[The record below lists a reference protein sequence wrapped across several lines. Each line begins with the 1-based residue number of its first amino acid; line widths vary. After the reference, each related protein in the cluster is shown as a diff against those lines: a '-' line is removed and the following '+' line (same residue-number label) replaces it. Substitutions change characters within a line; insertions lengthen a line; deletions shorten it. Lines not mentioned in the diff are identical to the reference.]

1 MRLLNSW
8 SVMPVV
14 PESDPSPS
22 LATPRSIHVVGVGG
36 PGMSAIASTLVGM
49 GHSVSG
55 SDVAESAVLDRL
67 RSEGV
72 VVFVGHSPDNIAS
85 ETEFIAVSTAIPEDN
100 LEVVAA
106 RSRAIPV
113 VRRTALLPAIA
124 AERRTIAVTGTH
136 GKTTTSSML
145 ALVLLEAGLDPA
157 FLIGGDIS
165 QLGINAK
172 WSQGEWFVL
181 EADESDGSGFT
192 VDHEALIVTNIEAD
206 HLEHHGSFENLR
218 SAFETFIAATRGP
231 VVLCADDP
239 ETAAIARDSDAIT
252 YGQSEDATVRILN
265 LQGSRSGI
273 DFDVVQ
279 RGKMVGHIHLPVPGT
294 HNALNACAVVALA
307 LELGV
312 PFEACSAALEKFGG
326 VRRRFEPRGEERGVV
341 FVDDYAHLP
350 TEIEAAI
357 SAGRDGDWGRVVAV
371 FQPHRYSRTQ
381 SLWREY
387 ADAFVDADLLVLTGI
402 YAAGEA
408 PRDGISGQLIVDAV
422 TNAHP
427 EQVVVYIE
435 HRSEL
440 AQRLAKELRE
450 GDLCLTLGAGDIT
463 KLADEVIPLLVDG
476 GAS

>member
-1 MRLLNSW
+1 MLAAR
-8 SVMPVV
+8 
-14 PESDPSPS
+14 ESDPCPS
-22 LATPRSIHVVGVGG
+22 LASVRSIHVVGVGG

-55 SDVAESAVLDRL
+55 SDVVESAVLDRL

-72 VVFVGHSPDNIAS
+72 VVFVGHSADNLAA
-85 ETEFIAVSTAIPEDN
+85 ETDFIAVSTAIADDN
-100 LEVVAA
+100 LEVLAA
-106 RSRAIPV
+106 RALAIPV
-113 VRRTALLPAIA
+113 VRRTSLLPAMA
-124 AERRTIAVTGTH
+124 SERRTIAVTGTH

-145 ALVLLEAGLDPA
+145 ALVLIEAGLDPS

-192 VDHEALIVTNIEAD
+192 IDHEALIVTNIEAD
-206 HLEHHGSFENLR
+206 HLEYHGSFENLR
-218 SAFETFIAATRGP
+218 AAFESFISATRGP

-239 ETAAIARDSDAIT
+239 ETAAIAGGTSAIT
-252 YGQSEDATVRILN
+252 YGQSEDATVRMLN
-265 LQGSRSGI
+265 VESSRSGI
-273 DFDVVQ
+273 EFDVVRHGGQ
-279 RGKMVGHIHLPVPGT
+279 VGHIHLPVPGT
-294 HNALNACAVVALA
+294 HNALNACAVIALA

-312 PFEACSAALEKFGG
+312 PFSSCSAALKNFGG
-326 VRRRFEPRGEERGVV
+326 VRRRFETRGEARGVV

-357 SAGRDGDWGRVVAV
+357 SAGRDGNWGRVVAV

-387 ADAFVDADLLVLTGI
+387 ADAFVDADVLVLTGI
-402 YAAGEA
+402 YPAGEA
-408 PRDGISGQLIVDAV
+408 PREGVTGQLIVDAV
-422 TNAHP
+422 TGAHP
-427 EQVVVYIE
+427 EQEVLYVAD
-435 HRSEL
+435 RSGL
-440 AQRLAKELRE
+440 AQILAKELRE
-450 GDLCLTLGAGDIT
+450 GDLCLSLGAGDIT
-463 KLADEVIPLLVDG
+463 KLADEVLPLLVDG

>member
-1 MRLLNSW
+1 
-8 SVMPVV
+8 MPAVADT
-14 PESDPSPS
+14 DPSPS

-36 PGMSAIASTLVGM
+36 PGMSAIASALVGM
-49 GHSVSG
+49 GHFVSG
-55 SDVAESAVLDRL
+55 SDVVESPVLDRL

-72 VVFVGHSPDNIAS
+72 EVFVGHSAENIGPD
-85 ETEFIAVSTAIPEDN
+85 TDFIAVSTAIPDNN
-100 LEVVAA
+100 LEILAA
-106 RSRAIPV
+106 RARSLPV
-113 VRRTALLPAIA
+113 VRRTALLPAMA

-145 ALVLLEAGLDPA
+145 ALVLLEAGLDPS

-192 VDHEALIVTNIEAD
+192 IDHEALIVTNIEAD

-218 SAFETFIAATRGP
+218 AAFERFIESTRGP

-239 ETAAIARDSDAIT
+239 ETAAIALGTDAVT
-252 YGQSEDATVRILN
+252 YGQSEAATVRIVD
-265 LQGSRSGI
+265 LQSSRGGI
-273 DFDVVQ
+273 DFDVVRSGTQ
-279 RGKMVGHIHLPVPGT
+279 VGHIHLPVPGT

-312 PFEACSAALEKFGG
+312 PFSACASALASFGG
-326 VRRRFEPRGEERGVV
+326 VRRRFEPRGEAAGVV
-341 FVDDYAHLP
+341 VIDDYAHLP

-357 SAGRDGDWGRVVAV
+357 SAGRDGNWDRVVAV

-387 ADAFVDADLLVLTGI
+387 SDAFVNADVLVLTGI
-402 YAAGEA
+402 YSAGEA
-408 PRDGISGQLIVDAV
+408 PREGVSGRLILDAV
-422 TNAHP
+422 TQAHP
-427 EQVVVYIE
+427 EQAVLYVE
-435 HRSEL
+435 DRADLAATLANEL
-440 AQRLAKELRE
+440 LP

-463 KLADEVIPLLVDG
+463 KLADEVLPLLGDRG
-476 GAS
+476 PS